1 MIKIVEGVVMSE
13 KLKKVFILLSGY
25 LSFIAFA
32 IVGGYVFVKSD
43 SEELKKTAKLTL
55 ILTLIFTAI
64 NAVFLIYNHFGGFF
78 GGYYSSTAYD
88 IYSIIMGIVAI
99 AEIIVY
105 AVLII
110 MVLVKKE
117 ATEEKKIE
125 E

>member
-1 MIKIVEGVVMSE
+1 MNE

-32 IVGGYVFVKSD
+32 IVGGYVFIKSD

-55 ILTLIFTAI
+55 IVTLIFTAI
-64 NAVFLIYNHFGGFF
+64 SAVLLIYNHFGNFF

-88 IYSIIMGIVAI
+88 VYSIITGIVAI
-99 AEIIVY
+99 AKIIVY

-110 MVLVKKE
+110 MVLVKKDKE
-117 ATEEKKIE
+117 TNENK
-125 E
+125 

>member
-1 MIKIVEGVVMSE
+1 MNE

-25 LSFIAFA
+25 LSFIAYA

-55 ILTLIFTAI
+55 IVTLIFTAI
-64 NAVFLIYNHFGGFF
+64 SAVLLIYNHFGNFF

-88 IYSIIMGIVAI
+88 VYSIITGIVAI
-99 AEIIVY
+99 AKIIVY

-110 MVLVKKE
+110 MVLVKKDKE
-117 ATEEKKIE
+117 ISENK
-125 E
+125 

>member
-1 MIKIVEGVVMSE
+1 MNE

-32 IVGGYVFVKSD
+32 IVGGYVFIKSD

-55 ILTLIFTAI
+55 IVTSIFTAI
-64 NAVFLIYNHFGGFF
+64 SAVLLIYNHFGNFF

-88 IYSIIMGIVAI
+88 VYSIITGIVAI
-99 AEIIVY
+99 AKIIVY

-110 MVLVKKE
+110 MVLVKKDKE
-117 ATEEKKIE
+117 ISENK
-125 E
+125 

>member
-1 MIKIVEGVVMSE
+1 MNE

-32 IVGGYVFVKSD
+32 IVGGYVFIKSD

-55 ILTLIFTAI
+55 IVTLIFTAI
-64 NAVFLIYNHFGGFF
+64 SAVLLIYNHFGNFF

-88 IYSIIMGIVAI
+88 VYSMITGIVAI
-99 AEIIVY
+99 AKIIVY

-110 MVLVKKE
+110 MVLVKKDKE
-117 ATEEKKIE
+117 ISENK
-125 E
+125 

>member
-1 MIKIVEGVVMSE
+1 MNE

-55 ILTLIFTAI
+55 IVTSIFTAI
-64 NAVFLIYNHFGGFF
+64 SSVLLIYNHFGNFF

-88 IYSIIMGIVAI
+88 VYSIITGIVAI
-99 AEIIVY
+99 AKIIVY

-110 MVLVKKE
+110 MVLVKKDKE
-117 ATEEKKIE
+117 ISENK
-125 E
+125 

>member
-1 MIKIVEGVVMSE
+1 MSE

-64 NAVFLIYNHFGGFF
+64 NAVFLIYNHFG
-78 GGYYSSTAYD
+78 STAYD

>member
-1 MIKIVEGVVMSE
+1 MNE

-25 LSFIAFA
+25 LSFIAYA

-55 ILTLIFTAI
+55 IVTSIFTAI
-64 NAVFLIYNHFGGFF
+64 SAVLLIYNHFGNFF

-88 IYSIIMGIVAI
+88 VYSIITGIVAI
-99 AEIIVY
+99 AKIIVY

-110 MVLVKKE
+110 IVLVKKDKE
-117 ATEEKKIE
+117 TSENK
-125 E
+125 

>member
-1 MIKIVEGVVMSE
+1 MSE

-32 IVGGYVFVKSD
+32 IVGGYVLIKSD

>member
-1 MIKIVEGVVMSE
+1 MNE

-25 LSFIAFA
+25 ISFIAFA

-55 ILTLIFTAI
+55 IVTLIFTAI
-64 NAVFLIYNHFGGFF
+64 SAVLLIYNHFGNFF
-78 GGYYSSTAYD
+78 GGYYGSTAYD
-88 IYSIIMGIVAI
+88 VYSIITGIVAI

-110 MVLVKKE
+110 MVLVKKDSE
-117 ATEEKKIE
+117 TSENK
-125 E
+125 

>member
-1 MIKIVEGVVMSE
+1 MNE

-32 IVGGYVFVKSD
+32 IVGGYVFIKSD

-55 ILTLIFTAI
+55 IVTLIFTAI
-64 NAVFLIYNHFGGFF
+64 SAVLLIYNHFGNFF

-88 IYSIIMGIVAI
+88 VYSIITGIVAI
-99 AEIIVY
+99 AKIIVY

-110 MVLVKKE
+110 MVLVKKDNE
-117 ATEEKKIE
+117 ASENK
-125 E
+125 

>member
-1 MIKIVEGVVMSE
+1 MNE

-32 IVGGYVFVKSD
+32 IVGGYVFIKSD

-55 ILTLIFTAI
+55 IVTLIFTAI
-64 NAVFLIYNHFGGFF
+64 SAVLLIYNHFGNFF

-88 IYSIIMGIVAI
+88 VYSIITGIVAI
-99 AEIIVY
+99 AKIIVY

-110 MVLVKKE
+110 MVLVKKDKE
-117 ATEEKKIE
+117 TSENK
-125 E
+125 

>member
-1 MIKIVEGVVMSE
+1 MNE

-32 IVGGYVFVKSD
+32 IVGGYVFIKSD

-55 ILTLIFTAI
+55 IVTLIFTAI
-64 NAVFLIYNHFGGFF
+64 SAVLLIYNHFGNFF

-88 IYSIIMGIVAI
+88 VYSIITGIVAI
-99 AEIIVY
+99 AKIIVY

-110 MVLVKKE
+110 MVLVKKDKE
-117 ATEEKKIE
+117 ISENK
-125 E
+125 

>member
-1 MIKIVEGVVMSE
+1 MNE
-13 KLKKVFILLSGY
+13 KFKKVFILLSGY

-55 ILTLIFTAI
+55 IVTLIFTAI
-64 NAVFLIYNHFGGFF
+64 SAVLLIYNHFGNFF
-78 GGYYSSTAYD
+78 GGYYGSTAYD
-88 IYSIIMGIVAI
+88 VYSIITGIVAI

-110 MVLVKKE
+110 MVLVKKDNE
-117 ATEEKKIE
+117 ASENK
-125 E
+125 

>member
-1 MIKIVEGVVMSE
+1 MNE

-32 IVGGYVFVKSD
+32 IVGGYVFIKSD

-55 ILTLIFTAI
+55 IVTLIFTAI
-64 NAVFLIYNHFGGFF
+64 SAVLLIYNHFGNFF

-88 IYSIIMGIVAI
+88 VYSMITGIVAI
-99 AEIIVY
+99 AKIIVY

-110 MVLVKKE
+110 MVLVKKGNE
-117 ATEEKKIE
+117 ASENK
-125 E
+125 

>member
-1 MIKIVEGVVMSE
+1 MNE

-25 LSFIAFA
+25 LSFIAYA

-55 ILTLIFTAI
+55 IVTSIFTAI
-64 NAVFLIYNHFGGFF
+64 SAVLLIYNHFGNFF

-88 IYSIIMGIVAI
+88 VYSIITGIVAI
-99 AEIIVY
+99 AKIIVY

-110 MVLVKKE
+110 MVLVKKDKE
-117 ATEEKKIE
+117 ISENK
-125 E
+125 